1 MTERKSEPVDPG
13 SQDDSSLSP
22 EVSENLQ
29 RILQSPTHRR
39 ADLDLDFLTG
49 DELRGVRLELEFLK
63 PDLALADLGIRNTIV
78 VFGSARVAEPREARR
93 ALAQARA
100 RVARNPDDP
109 DLARELAVAERL
121 LDRSRY
127 YQIARDFGRLVAR
140 AGYGAADYRLILA
153 TGGGPGLMEAANR
166 GAYETG
172 APTIGFN
179 ITLPKEQLPNP
190 YLSPHLSFQF
200 RYFALRKMHLMLRA
214 RALVAFPGGYGTFDE
229 LFETLCL
236 IQTEKRERLPVIL
249 VGAEF
254 WRQAVNLEFLAS
266 EGMIDPKD
274 LDLFEYAESG
284 EEIWNAICRW
294 YDEAGLSLFE

>member
-1 MTERKSEPVDPG
+1 VTERKPEPAEPG

-22 EVSENLQ
+22 EVPENLQ
-29 RILQSPTHRR
+29 RILESPTHRR
-39 ADLDLDFLTG
+39 ADLDLEFLTG

-78 VFGSARVAEPREARR
+78 VFGSARVAEPRAARR

-100 RVARNPDDP
+100 RLAHDPDDP
-109 DLARELAVAERL
+109 DLARDLAVAERL
-121 LDRSRY
+121 VERSRY
-127 YQIARDFGRLVAR
+127 YQIGREFGRLVA
-140 AGYGAADYRLILA
+140 GSGEGTADCRLILM

-172 APTIGFN
+172 APTIGLN
-179 ITLPKEQLPNP
+179 ITLPNEQLPNP
-190 YLSPHLSFQF
+190 YISPHLSFQF

-249 VGAEF
+249 VGREY
-254 WRQAVNLEFLAS
+254 WQQAVNFDFLAS
-266 EGMIDPKD
+266 EGMINPED
-274 LDLFEYAESG
+274 LHLFEYAESA
-284 EEIWNAICRW
+284 EEIWSAICRW

>member
-1 MTERKSEPVDPG
+1 MTERKPEPVDPG

-29 RILQSPTHRR
+29 RILESPTHRR
-39 ADLDLDFLTG
+39 ADQDLEFLTG

-78 VFGSARVAEPREARR
+78 VFGSARVVEPRTARR
-93 ALAQARA
+93 ALARARA
-100 RVARNPDDP
+100 RVARDPDDP
-109 DLARELAVAERL
+109 DLARELGVAERL
-121 LDRSRY
+121 LTRSRY
-127 YQIARDFGRLVAR
+127 YQIARELGRLVAR
-140 AGYGAADYRLILA
+140 AGQGTADCRLILT

-179 ITLPKEQLPNP
+179 ITLPREQLPNP
-190 YLSPHLSFQF
+190 YISPHLSFQF

-236 IQTEKRERLPVIL
+236 LQTEKWERLPVIL
-249 VGAEF
+249 VGEEY
-254 WRQAVNLEFLAS
+254 WQRAVNFDFLAS
-266 EGMIDPKD
+266 EGMINPED
-274 LDLFEYAESG
+274 LCLFEYAESA
-284 EEIWNAICRW
+284 EEIWSAIGRW
-294 YDEAGLSLFE
+294 YDEAGLSLFD